1 MMDLMN
7 ANKLFFS
14 LCKEFDIEDENI
26 LRRFV
31 HGLETAQN
39 CFSVASSEQLPRCE
53 REFLYKV
60 GLLHDAGRLVQ
71 WQRYANFSDSKTLP
85 HEKLGPEFL
94 KESGWLEKFFE
105 KKDEQKLAT
114 KLIEHHTHPYQGK
127 DAKFSQ
133 LLGILRD
140 ADCYANLDYTA
151 SGLQRL
157 WTTQNGVSSQVL
169 AKLRLR
175 QSLHGTP
182 IRTKLDRVL
191 QLLSRTYSIKHNI
204 LKRDLLA
211 RKYINSIYEVYCG
224 MLNSEDGQVL
234 YKECWMLKQE
244 LAQQVAE
251 HDTTKEKLMQN

>member
-1 MMDLMN
+1 MDISTVN
-7 ANKLFFS
+7 QNFYKLCS
-14 LCKEFDIEDENI
+14 RYDLSDPNI

-39 CFSVASSEQLPRCE
+39 CFSLASSEQLPRSD
-53 REFLYKV
+53 REFLYAV
-60 GLLHDAGRLVQ
+60 GLLHDSGRLEQ
-71 WQRYANFSDSKTLP
+71 WRRFANFSDSKTIP
-85 HEKLGPEFL
+85 HEQLGVKLL
-94 KESGWLEKFFE
+94 KDENIVDDFFE
-105 KKDEQKLAT
+105 TKEKQKLAL

-127 DAKFSQ
+127 DEKFKQ
-133 LLGILRD
+133 FLEILRD

-169 AKLRLR
+169 AKFRLR

-204 LKRDLLA
+204 LRRDLLA
-211 RKYINSIYEVYCG
+211 RKYINSIYEVYNG
-224 MLNSEDGQVL
+224 ILNNEDSQL
-234 YKECWMLKQE
+234 LFKECWILKQE
-244 LAQQVAE
+244 LANAVNL
-251 HDTTKEKLMQN
+251 HDQEKKIKMGK